1 MTGKLSILCIFLWA
15 CAAIPLPA
23 ESLQEEALSLLRQ
36 FNAGLVRYQDN
47 DPASPDVGGLRCP
60 SCGIYHSRAA
70 EALWPL
76 AYEASVTGETV
87 RMEQA
92 LSLARWLLRK
102 QESDGSWIESEGG
115 WKGTTTDQLHALVLA
130 YPLLRDSLS
139 RKEQRVWR
147 RSIRRAA
154 DFLCR
159 VIDNKYAYINY
170 CATTAASLAETGLL
184 LHRKKY
190 LRKARRLAHLCC
202 SKINDDGLLE
212 GEGENQKGGKA
223 GIDIGYNLEMS
234 LWGLARYAR
243 LCSDWE
249 CWEQVLSSARAHRCF
264 IYPDGTLDASMGL
277 RSSKWSV
284 WGSATADGCAPLW
297 PFLAKEDPEWD
308 ELIVR
313 NIRKMRSC
321 ITRSGL
327 LAPGPD
333 YDNIRDVL
341 PCLYYT
347 FTKAKGLAMALAWAP
362 EVWES
367 DTIATEPK
375 DTLILFPSLRTVI
388 IRKGTFQGTVTA
400 YSYKAKKA
408 HSKFMQRPS
417 GGAMSLLWAEGFGLV
432 QAGSQ
437 TEYHRWEDSF
447 PWMPATLPL
456 TPRIETSLE
465 GGTYTNLYDFDATLN
480 VRQDYGC
487 SVSGQLK
494 NEAREDCGIA
504 YNIHYSFTGEGLVK
518 EYQIRGGPARIVE
531 PLILNGEEGYI
542 NCDGEVVRF
551 ERGDGLLILA
561 REGAG
566 KLRIDTV
573 STHLYKQIYPAF
585 RAIPIVLDLP
595 GQESTTRIRFS
606 IGR

>member
-1 MTGKLSILCIFLWA
+1 
-15 CAAIPLPA
+15 
-23 ESLQEEALSLLRQ
+23 
-36 FNAGLVRYQDN
+36 
-47 DPASPDVGGLRCP
+47 
-60 SCGIYHSRAA
+60 
-70 EALWPL
+70 
-76 AYEASVTGETV
+76 
-87 RMEQA
+87 
-92 LSLARWLLRK
+92 
-102 QESDGSWIESEGG
+102 
-115 WKGTTTDQLHALVLA
+115 
-130 YPLLRDSLS
+130 
-139 RKEQRVWR
+139 
-147 RSIRRAA
+147 
-154 DFLCR
+154 
-159 VIDNKYAYINY
+159 
-170 CATTAASLAETGLL
+170 
-184 LHRKKY
+184 
-190 LRKARRLAHLCC
+190 
-202 SKINDDGLLE
+202 
-212 GEGENQKGGKA
+212 
-223 GIDIGYNLEMS
+223 
-234 LWGLARYAR
+234 
-243 LCSDWE
+243 
-249 CWEQVLSSARAHRCF
+249 
-264 IYPDGTLDASMGL
+264 
-277 RSSKWSV
+277 
-284 WGSATADGCAPLW
+284 
-297 PFLAKEDPEWD
+297 
-308 ELIVR
+308 
-313 NIRKMRSC
+313 
-321 ITRSGL
+321 
-327 LAPGPD
+327 
-333 YDNIRDVL
+333 
-341 PCLYYT
+341 
-347 FTKAKGLAMALAWAP
+347 
-362 EVWES
+362 
-367 DTIATEPK
+367 
-375 DTLILFPSLRTVI
+375 
-388 IRKGTFQGTVTA
+388 
-400 YSYKAKKA
+400 
-408 HSKFMQRPS
+408 MQRPS